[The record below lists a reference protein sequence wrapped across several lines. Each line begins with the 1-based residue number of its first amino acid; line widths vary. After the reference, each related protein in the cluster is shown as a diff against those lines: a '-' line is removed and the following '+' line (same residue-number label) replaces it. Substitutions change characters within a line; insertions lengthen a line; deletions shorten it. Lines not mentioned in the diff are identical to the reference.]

1 VEPSQKPLRVKRPRK
16 DAPLVDSPMRQA
28 SESPGPRDPSHAGG
42 GVSSS
47 AQDYPFVSV
56 PADQAALYMG
66 GGGGVGTG
74 KMTSKGGNG
83 NGNGGGSR
91 NYNYRSRGGPK
102 RPPNAYMM
110 WVVPPPPP
118 PPPLLADK

>member
-1 VEPSQKPLRVKRPRK
+1 
-16 DAPLVDSPMRQA
+16 VDSPMRQA

-66 GGGGVGTG
+66 GGGVGTG
-74 KMTSKGGNG
+74 KMASKGGNG

-110 WVVPPPPP
+110 WVVPPPHTPT
-118 PPPLLADK
+118 PLAG